1 MPTPFHIPARA
12 LCVLAA
18 LFLAAQV
25 QASDAP
31 PPTYATAELP
41 AFNEGVNEALIERV
55 NQAQSREY
63 DSVLASLDDF
73 MKAHPQDGAVAVE
86 RCRFVAHF
94 ASLEDAPI
102 KSAVERSE
110 ACNKDLETA
119 VFPND
124 APVELYLLENLW
136 GDEAKNRGQSLLSP
150 SKLWE
155 PKWRARLHEQI
166 ADLYSASD
174 VMKAGPYALT
184 AVRLNPQ
191 SSVRLVAAEYLIRI
205 GSKAAALRMIQDMP
219 KESWNA
225 WNLSIA
231 VKLLIGMDAVDAA
244 NTLVEAEQTFTP
256 NMDTRVLLAR
266 SLFSRGEVKA
276 AHRVVKEASEEATRR
291 KQYGTAP
298 LRELFEL
305 ERDFGSTDDATTA
318 YRRLRSLGFSADPFG
333 RHRLGLS
340 LAHPRAPWR
349 WEDALGIGAFILFL
363 GVLALLPLLVIAPIH
378 YRSVVKELRGQPP
391 LPPSPVAPWTLGQ
404 VWYAL
409 AVLLVVGVVAFYF
422 MDYSM
427 LHRALAAGMDLHDSY
442 EGLSS
447 DRALGNALL
456 LSSAVIAIALLPLVM
471 QANPRSLFLG
481 NWSVRRSLLTGIG
494 AAVGLFI
501 LTAFLRAIM
510 SGASKPAAALGTDTT
525 RALQGIHSSYG
536 AAAMLLFMAGLV
548 PFIEEFVFRGVL
560 LRTTARHV
568 ALWVAVLLQATLF
581 MLWHEDARSW
591 PVIFVLALVA
601 AWLARRSG
609 GLLAPITLHAVNNA
623 IAGLSLIGLTEMA
636 KRLA

>member
-1 MPTPFHIPARA
+1 MQAADAPTP
-12 LCVLAA
+12 
-18 LFLAAQV
+18 
-25 QASDAP
+25 AP
-31 PPTYATAELP
+31 ATAELP
-41 AFNEGVNEALIERV
+41 AFNEGANEALIERAD
-55 NQAQSREY
+55 QAQSREY

-73 MKAHPQDGAVAVE
+73 MKAHPQDAAVAVE

-102 KSAVERSE
+102 ESAVDRSE
-110 ACNKDLETA
+110 ECNKDLETA

-136 GDEAKNRGQSLLSP
+136 GDEAKSRGLTLLSP
-150 SKLWE
+150 RSSGSRSGGHACTSKM
-155 PKWRARLHEQI
+155 
-166 ADLYSASD
+166 ADLYSATD

-184 AVRLNPQ
+184 ALRLNPQ

-205 GSKAAALRMIQDMP
+205 GSKAAALRMIQEMP

-225 WNLSIA
+225 WSLSIA

-244 NTLVEAEQTFTP
+244 NTLVEADQTFTP
-256 NMDTRVLLAR
+256 NMNTRVLLAR

-276 AHRVVKEASEEATRR
+276 AHRVVKEASEEATRQ

-305 ERDFGSTDDATTA
+305 ERDFGSTDDATAA

-333 RHRLGLS
+333 RHRLSLS

-363 GVLALLPLLVIAPIH
+363 GALALLPLLVIAPIH
-378 YRSVVKELRGQPP
+378 YRSVVKQLPRTAP

-404 VWYAL
+404 MWYAL
-409 AVLLVVGVVAFYF
+409 AVLLVAGMAAFYF
-422 MDYSM
+422 MDYSV

-442 EGLSS
+442 DGLSS

-481 NWSVRRSLLTGIG
+481 TWSVRRSLLTGIG
-494 AAVGLFI
+494 AAFALFI
-501 LTAFLRAIM
+501 LTAFLGGMISGPLRRPRHSERTLHVPCRASTELWRGRDAAVRGRADPIHRGVRVSRCAASDNSAARCVLGGRALAGDAVHALARRCAFLAHHLR
-510 SGASKPAAALGTDTT
+510 SGASGC
-525 RALQGIHSSYG
+525 
-536 AAAMLLFMAGLV
+536 V
-548 PFIEEFVFRGVL
+548 
-560 LRTTARHV
+560 
-568 ALWVAVLLQATLF
+568 
-581 MLWHEDARSW
+581 ARS
-591 PVIFVLALVA
+591 P
-601 AWLARRSG
+601 
-609 GLLAPITLHAVNNA
+609 
-623 IAGLSLIGLTEMA
+623 
-636 KRLA
+636 